1 MLHLNDLIQIHTKRT
16 LGALNAQPQRYEE
29 LQTWLQMIL
38 VLSSWFMALYAVRVT
53 A

>member
-29 LQTWLQMIL
+29 LQMIL
-38 VLSSWFMALYAVRVT
+38 VLSGWFMALYSVRVS